1 MHSRK
6 TESSRGNRIL
16 LNAVAISVIVGVFG
30 FLGWRLWLD
39 RELLRGVDWWSH
51 PGLWLLHFGLL
62 AVMFGF
68 ATIGWIRIVRI
79 LGGDL
84 SASAGA
90 FNWLA
95 SNLGKYIPGKL
106 FMLAGRVELARRL
119 GVRPAVSMSAL
130 ALEHVFQLVA
140 ASPFLLW
147 ALFHGFRFES
157 EKMWLVLVAALV
169 PAAVFVVRPSLL
181 VTVANLALRVTHH
194 STLEATPGSRHS
206 ATLLGVYFTCWLA
219 YGISGVV
226 LTKAL
231 GFGPA
236 VPVVGII
243 AAFVAAWMIGFLS
256 LITPGGIGVREAVL
270 VLLLGTTL
278 STPQAITVAL
288 LARLSWTMVEMVGV
302 VIGLAVGRQLGSPDT
317 AQSSD

>member
-1 MHSRK
+1 MHSPK
-6 TESSRGNRIL
+6 TESSGGSRIL

-51 PGLWLLHFGLL
+51 PGLWLLHLGFL

-68 ATIGWIRIVRI
+68 ATVGWIRIVRV

-84 SASAGA
+84 GVSEGA

-95 SNLGKYIPGKL
+95 SNVGKYIPGKM

-119 GVRPAVSMSAL
+119 GVRPAVSISAL

-140 ASPFLLW
+140 ASPFLWW
-147 ALFHGFRFES
+147 ALVHGFRFES
-157 EKMWLVLVAALV
+157 ENMWLVLVAALV

-181 VTVANLALRVTHH
+181 VAAANLALRATRH
-194 STLEATPGSRHS
+194 STLEAAPDSRDS
-206 ATLLGVYFTCWLA
+206 AMLLGVYFTCWLA
-219 YGISGVV
+219 YGTSGVV
-226 LTKAL
+226 LIEAL

-236 VPVVGII
+236 ASYVGIV

-270 VLLLGTTL
+270 VLLLGATL

-302 VIGLAVGRQLGSPDT
+302 VIGLLVGRRLGPPGTSC
-317 AQSSD
+317 SSD

>member
-1 MHSRK
+1 
-6 TESSRGNRIL
+6 
-16 LNAVAISVIVGVFG
+16 VFG

-39 RELLRGVDWWSH
+39 RELLQGVDWWSH
-51 PGLWLLHFGLL
+51 PALWLLHFGLL

-68 ATIGWIRIVRI
+68 ATVGWIRIVRL

-95 SNLGKYIPGKL
+95 SNVGKYIPGKL

-147 ALFHGFRFES
+147 ALLHGFRFES

-169 PAAVFVVRPSLL
+169 PAAVFVVRPSLP
-181 VTVANLALRVTHH
+181 VAAANLALRVTHH
-194 STLEATPGSRHS
+194 SAIEAAPGPRDS
-206 ATLLGVYFTCWLA
+206 ATLLGIYFACWLA
-219 YGISGVV
+219 YGTSGVV
-226 LTKAL
+226 LIEAL

-236 VPVVGII
+236 MPVSGII

-302 VIGLAVGRQLGSPDT
+302 VTGLLIGRRLAEPS
-317 AQSSD
+317 AEESS